1 MCSTVAER
9 LLQALKI
16 RDGEASKVLL
26 MALYLFSAV
35 SCFVMGRIAATS
47 LLLKVLDK
55 GDLAY
60 MYITVA
66 VVVLAPAYI
75 YARLADRYRRDRV
88 IQGTLVCLVVPLAAS
103 WFLVHYASGIAVYIF
118 LYNFVE
124 VLGAFLMIQFWTFA
138 SDIFS
143 SREAKRLFPVVGGG
157 GVIGGIT
164 AGIFAGRISKAFG
177 TESNLIV
184 MVGLLLLCFYVVTT
198 LGHRERSR
206 LNEHRADRKR
216 SGGNKKFALRAELG
230 DVFKS
235 KHLKIIAGMTVA
247 TFISVPIIDYQF
259 KAFGSAW
266 FTVNGVYQTDNFSAF
281 QGHFYTVTGII
292 GAITQFGFASRILER
307 FGVVTALMVLP
318 SVLMLGAGGMLAVSI
333 MGLPM
338 LFQLGVLSKGAE
350 ASFRYSIYDATL
362 QVLYTPVPGQVRARA
377 KTVIDGILKPLATG
391 TGGLTIT
398 LVVEGLGMA
407 PDKLSYAVGVLIAAW
422 IALILAIRREYVA
435 QLLATLRRRRLDF
448 TDASLSISDEA
459 TVQIL
464 KNALNSD
471 DSGEVRNAVQLA
483 ARVVGHDLT
492 DDLADLLQHP
502 RADIRTSV
510 LDILAE
516 KGSMRHTQV
525 VQRCFDDDA
534 EEVQAAAI
542 RAFCAIV
549 GEPALRVVQSQ
560 LHRPAP
566 AVRAATVASLIRH
579 GGLEGIL
586 VSAEHLKAMQSSDD
600 DDLRLAAAH
609 VFREIGVKNF
619 YQPVLQLMRDANP
632 KVQAAA
638 VAAAGAMKSPELI
651 PSLIYKLARRET
663 ARTASHALSEYGPEV
678 APTLGKVLGHE
689 PEDVAI
695 RRQIPRILE
704 RIGTRRCLQ
713 LLLDALEVNDRD
725 TRREV
730 ARSAARLRDRLD
742 VEVDEL
748 RIRRLIDQELNEY
761 FQMLAALDDLSE
773 VAGARG
779 PDLLRD
785 ALEERLLKTLDRVFR
800 LLGIVYPLKHID
812 LIQSNL
818 QSQVLTARSN
828 AVEVLD
834 NLIDKDT
841 KRRLLPL
848 VEELPREKVL
858 DLGEELYPLKRQSPE
873 AWVEEFLSSDEPWLV
888 VVALYVIRELGLD
901 HLTAQVL
908 DHLQHNDPVARE
920 TALRT
925 LAVLVSPQE
934 LANRA
939 GELTQDGHPNVRAYA
954 ESMRK
959 EAEGY
964 AAQA

>member
-1 MCSTVAER
+1 
-9 LLQALKI
+9 
-16 RDGEASKVLL
+16 
-26 MALYLFSAV
+26 
-35 SCFVMGRIAATS
+35 
-47 LLLKVLDK
+47 
-55 GDLAY
+55 
-60 MYITVA
+60 
-66 VVVLAPAYI
+66 
-75 YARLADRYRRDRV
+75 
-88 IQGTLVCLVVPLAAS
+88 
-103 WFLVHYASGIAVYIF
+103 
-118 LYNFVE
+118 
-124 VLGAFLMIQFWTFA
+124 
-138 SDIFS
+138 
-143 SREAKRLFPVVGGG
+143 
-157 GVIGGIT
+157 
-164 AGIFAGRISKAFG
+164 
-177 TESNLIV
+177 
-184 MVGLLLLCFYVVTT
+184 
-198 LGHRERSR
+198 
-206 LNEHRADRKR
+206 
-216 SGGNKKFALRAELG
+216 
-230 DVFKS
+230 
-235 KHLKIIAGMTVA
+235 
-247 TFISVPIIDYQF
+247 
-259 KAFGSAW
+259 
-266 FTVNGVYQTDNFSAF
+266 
-281 QGHFYTVTGII
+281 
-292 GAITQFGFASRILER
+292 
-307 FGVVTALMVLP
+307 
-318 SVLMLGAGGMLAVSI
+318 
-333 MGLPM
+333 
-338 LFQLGVLSKGAE
+338 
-350 ASFRYSIYDATL
+350 
-362 QVLYTPVPGQVRARA
+362 
-377 KTVIDGILKPLATG
+377 
-391 TGGLTIT
+391 
-398 LVVEGLGMA
+398 
-407 PDKLSYAVGVLIAAW
+407 
-422 IALILAIRREYVA
+422 
-435 QLLATLRRRRLDF
+435 
-448 TDASLSISDEA
+448 
-459 TVQIL
+459 
-464 KNALNSD
+464 
-471 DSGEVRNAVQLA
+471 
-483 ARVVGHDLT
+483 
-492 DDLADLLQHP
+492 
-502 RADIRTSV
+502 
-510 LDILAE
+510 
-516 KGSMRHTQV
+516 
-525 VQRCFDDDA
+525 
-534 EEVQAAAI
+534 
-542 RAFCAIV
+542 
-549 GEPALRVVQSQ
+549 
-560 LHRPAP
+560 
-566 AVRAATVASLIRH
+566 
-579 GGLEGIL
+579 
-586 VSAEHLKAMQSSDD
+586 
-600 DDLRLAAAH
+600 
-609 VFREIGVKNF
+609 
-619 YQPVLQLMRDANP
+619 
-632 KVQAAA
+632 
-638 VAAAGAMKSPELI
+638 
-651 PSLIYKLARRET
+651 
-663 ARTASHALSEYGPEV
+663 V